1 MSTNVSKKFDKD
13 KELPYSFTNLR
24 YFFREGT
31 AMRFMDHL
39 ARRVRELRD
48 QRGLTQ
54 YALAKAARIPQMA
67 VRRIERGEQQGID
80 ARYVR
85 RLAIALHV
93 STDDLCG
100 RFEDTIEDQEPAA
113 LAQVGA

>member
-1 MSTNVSKKFDKD
+1 
-13 KELPYSFTNLR
+13 
-24 YFFREGT
+24 
-31 AMRFMDHL
+31 MRFMDHL
-39 ARRVRELRD
+39 ARRVRELRN

-67 VRRIERGEQQGID
+67 VRRIERGEQQGVD

-85 RLAIALHV
+85 RLAIALQV

-100 RFEDTIEDQEPAA
+100 RFEESIEDVEPASTVG
-113 LAQVGA
+113 VGA